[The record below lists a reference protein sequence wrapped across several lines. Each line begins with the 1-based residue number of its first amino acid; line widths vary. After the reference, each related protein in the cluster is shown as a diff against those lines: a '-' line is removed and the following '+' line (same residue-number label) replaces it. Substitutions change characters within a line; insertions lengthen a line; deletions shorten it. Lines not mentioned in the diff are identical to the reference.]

1 MHLLFYQAVLQQFV
15 HVNKFMQLE
24 NPLLPIVYDI
34 LHDFLTKLCCRFLDM
49 KKVKEVGAE
58 LIDFED
64 DLVKKSDKQLDI
76 GFTTKTAL
84 AKLTEEGHDA
94 RKIQQ
99 FYTGVRSFYEK
110 ACSYARSSLP
120 LSDPVLKSARFL
132 NFARRESADLS
143 EVDFV
148 GRFPFLL
155 PFSSDPARMDELRDE
170 FLSYQLL
177 EEGDVS
183 GMF

>member
-1 MHLLFYQAVLQQFV
+1 M
-15 HVNKFMQLE
+15 
-24 NPLLPIVYDI
+24 
-34 LHDFLTKLCCRFLDM
+34 
-49 KKVKEVGAE
+49 
-58 LIDFED
+58 
-64 DLVKKSDKQLDI
+64 KKSDIELDV
-76 GFTTKTAL
+76 TTKTAL
-84 AKLTEEGHDA
+84 AKLTEEGHVA

-99 FYTGVRSFYEK
+99 FYTGVRSLYEK

-155 PFSSDPARMDELRDE
+155 KNVCFR
-170 FLSYQLL
+170 Y
-177 EEGDVS
+177 
-183 GMF
+183 